1 MASTTTVLTVDS
13 GVSYASGSFVLTAKV
28 TGSNLTGIVTFKAGA
43 TVLGTHAV
51 DANGSAMYQAS
62 SVAVGSYALSASY
75 GSDVANDPSVS
86 ASVYHEVK
94 RDLNWDGSMPKRL
107 PNVITYTQ
115 STPATDW
122 VIVHNFNGYP
132 ITDVYVLYNGS
143 YNKIIP
149 KSITYTDANTVTVS
163 FSQAY
168 AGYATVV

>member
-43 TVLGTHAV
+43 VTVGSQAV
-51 DANGSAMYQAS
+51 DANGVATVTVSAL
-62 SVAVGSYALSASY
+62 AVGSYALSASY
-75 GSDVANDPSVS
+75 GSDIANDPSVS

-115 STPATDW
+115 ATPAADW